1 MAVQSFVLHEI
12 HCQRNFYRC
21 LCGEFLKK
29 SDKVEHEAA
38 AHKSEQCQH
47 CRMTAPAYE
56 MAKHKCQKLPKPCQ
70 FCNAVIIFDEFV
82 EHVKVCGSRTQLCP
96 ICKKYIQAWKYDSHE
111 ATCVPEPVRPPPSQ
125 KPNRFIDE
133 ERKVKER
140 AQERARQEDSKVSP
154 VRAANPPDRPRAQP
168 TVSAKKPAESI
179 RPSVKLTPTVQA
191 PKPSIPSRQEIA
203 SKPGVA
209 GRLAG
214 VKPAVISKPTAVS
227 APKPTAVSAPR
238 NEQKPGPRTH
248 DTQPLPRKQPTDS
261 GYAPSDDFDFDHMV
275 ENEKLPRNPAYVG
288 DDDDIEEGYYEAP
301 ATKHS
306 EVEYDDEDIAR
317 ALAASMQEIPAS
329 VPRPKPRVV
338 EDDDEA
344 LARAYEESMQDAIP
358 AVANPRERE
367 ERAVAGRRQPATG
380 TDTMGRYDPDLD
392 RALRESQADDLTAD
406 WVLEEDLALNEA
418 IHKSMKEK

>member
-21 LCGEFLKK
+21 TCGEFLKK

-70 FCNAVIIFDEFV
+70 FCNAEIIFDEFV
-82 EHVKVCGSRTQLCP
+82 EHVKVCGSRTQQCP
-96 ICKKYIQAWKYDSHE
+96 ICKKYIQAWTYDSHE
-111 ATCVPEPVRPPPSQ
+111 ATCVPEPVRPPAPQ

-133 ERKVKER
+133 ERKAKER
-140 AQERARQEDSKVSP
+140 AQERIRQEDSKVSP
-154 VRAANPPDRPRAQP
+154 IRATNPPDRARAQP
-168 TVSAKKPAESI
+168 AVSAKKPTESI

-203 SKPGVA
+203 SKPGVTGRPAA
-209 GRLAG
+209 G
-214 VKPAVISKPTAVS
+214 KPAVVTKPTVVS
-227 APKPTAVSAPR
+227 APKSTAVSAPR

-248 DTQPLPRKQPTDS
+248 DTQPLPGKQPTDFRQV
-261 GYAPSDDFDFDHMV
+261 PSDDFDYDPIAESDEV
-275 ENEKLPRNPAYVG
+275 PRNPAYIKY
-288 DDDDIEEGYYEAP
+288 DDDIDQGFYPTP

-306 EVEYDDEDIAR
+306 EVEDDDEAMAR
-317 ALAASMQEIPAS
+317 ALAASMQDIPAS
-329 VPRPKPRVV
+329 IPRSKPRVV

-344 LARAYEESMQDAIP
+344 LARAYEESLQDAIP
-358 AVANPRERE
+358 AVAKPRERE
-367 ERAVAGRRQPATG
+367 DRAVAGRRQPATG
-380 TDTMGRYDPDLD
+380 TDTMGRYDSDLD
-392 RALRESQADDLTAD
+392 RALRESQADDLNAD
-406 WVLEEDLALNEA
+406 WVLEEDLGLNEA
-418 IHKSMKEK
+418 IHKSIQEK